1 MEKLRRYMSAFLC
14 LTAFLMS
21 GCSNDTNL
29 EKPNSFSEVSDPMIN
44 MGGDQS
50 SNTSEGSSSK
60 KVLGSY
66 GHSFKSTDVDFSTDT
81 LVLTPSVIGDEN
93 PTTLGAM
100 AFVDGFPQKYF
111 LNDSLDEKM
120 LSVIETTPSTVK
132 YNLKINP
139 KFDAE
144 LDTHYATMLY
154 LLNPDFRPE
163 KGNSFGV
170 HHSASRWYSQ
180 PINTAEKELQETEVN
195 ALKAKS
201 TPFSKKQIEQYN
213 ILTDEDSGVVTVFD
227 LYEKWKTYQI
237 TLGGDNSS
245 ELTFAA
251 YTTGQKQCGEYRVTF
266 YKNHELCTFN
276 SGYNCL
282 DLTLE
287 GNKIIE
293 EKVTLDDSLLS
304 GDIVYCIA
312 IPLFEGGLTEKSD
325 TQIVSGNGQNSDSNN
340 VTSNETPAGSGEFQ
354 TSSNSNSEQPN
365 ESHTASVENVNEIN
379 SKPIFSFSNAVYFLD
394 NRNEISLISS
404 ENGSVIKKTLSINDL
419 ENIFAHNKYISVL
432 SIKNGEY
439 MAKLYDNNLTEI
451 KSADLSKL
459 QISRQGIVDFDF
471 DRIVYSTEEN
481 TTLYSC
487 DWNLQNKQKLMELPC
502 KEYPLA
508 SYFGGISLSKDF
520 VAFAAYGNE
529 GDIKAGFYGVC
540 DFNGNYEIRR
550 KDGIS
555 EPQTN
560 DTTAM
565 WQDKHTDI
573 NSGVLPSGKLEFY
586 TNGSFNTLK
595 TEETTESHRAFL
607 SNSGAVIT
615 ATESGNW
622 CLRKYSDGKTVRE
635 INLREEAYVG
645 SAVEFNG
652 KIYAY
657 VSEYSPSAQKNVSN
671 CLVWESN

>member
-1 MEKLRRYMSAFLC
+1 
-14 LTAFLMS
+14 
-21 GCSNDTNL
+21 
-29 EKPNSFSEVSDPMIN
+29 

-50 SNTSEGSSSK
+50 YNTSDGTSGK

-66 GHSFKSTDVDFSTDT
+66 GHGFSQSDVDFSTDT
-81 LVLTPSVIGDEN
+81 LVLTPTVTGDEN

-132 YNLKINP
+132 YNLKTNP

-154 LLNPDFRPE
+154 ILNPDFRPE
-163 KGNSFGV
+163 KGNAFGV

-180 PINTAEKELQETEVN
+180 PINTAGKELQETEVN

-227 LYEKWKTYQI
+227 LYQKWKTYQI
-237 TLGGDNSS
+237 TLGGDDSP

-266 YKNHELCTFN
+266 YINHKLCTFN

-287 GNKIIE
+287 GNKIVE
-293 EKVTLDDSLLS
+293 EKVTLDDSLSS

-325 TQIVSGNGQNSDSNN
+325 TQIVSGNGQSSVPNETQTSSSESGQNSDSNN
-340 VTSNETPAGSGEFQ
+340 GTSNETPAGSGEFQ

-365 ESHTASVENVNEIN
+365 EPHTASGEKVNEIN
-379 SKPIFSFSNAVYFLD
+379 SKPKFAFSDAVYFLD

-404 ENGSVIKKTLSINDL
+404 ENGSVVKKTLPLNDI
-419 ENIFAHNKYISVL
+419 ESIFAHNKYISVL

-487 DWNLQNKQKLMELPC
+487 DCNLQNKQKLMELPC

-520 VAFAAYGNE
+520 VAFTAYGNE

-560 DTTAM
+560 DTAAM

-573 NSGVLPSGKLEFY
+573 NSGVMPSGKLEIY
-586 TNGSFNTLK
+586 KDGNFNTLI
-595 TEETTESHRAFL
+595 TEEITESHRAFL
-607 SNSGAVIT
+607 LNSGTILT

-622 CLRKYSDGKTVRE
+622 SLRKYSDGKVVRK
-635 INLREEAYVG
+635 IDLREEAYVG

-657 VSEYSPSAQKNVSN
+657 VSEYSPSAQKNVSS
-671 CLVWESN
+671 CLVWESD